1 MHIITCSS
9 VLDSNGESAVTRFTA
24 AVLSPGGATDW
35 EVIAEDCS
43 ASAAVFDPE
52 DNSVVAIGCLG
63 VVLKTKWWKVS
74 DETQIIQSF
83 VKTQA

>member
-1 MHIITCSS
+1 MYIITCSS

-43 ASAAVFDPE
+43 ASAAAAVFDPE
-52 DNSVVAIGCLG
+52 DKSVVAIGCLG
-63 VVLKTKWWKVS
+63 VVLKTK
-74 DETQIIQSF
+74 
-83 VKTQA
+83 